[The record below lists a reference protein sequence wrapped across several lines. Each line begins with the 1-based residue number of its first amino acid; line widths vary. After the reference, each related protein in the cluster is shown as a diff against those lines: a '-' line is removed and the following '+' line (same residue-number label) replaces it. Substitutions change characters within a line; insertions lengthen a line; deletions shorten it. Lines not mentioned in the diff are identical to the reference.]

1 MIPLR
6 TLVTSE
12 EMFLPHPKVYAR
24 STVLRKDRDILA
36 SHFPPLDASLP
47 LTHSLALGEPN
58 QDASCSRTAAKLKG
72 KQAPRTVNPSLA
84 RVPHIYPLY
93 GRDEGGG

>member
-12 EMFLPHPKVYAR
+12 EMLLLYPKVYAR

-36 SHFPPLDASLP
+36 SHFPL
-47 LTHSLALGEPN
+47 LTHRSPYPF
-58 QDASCSRTAAKLKG
+58 
-72 KQAPRTVNPSLA
+72 PRTRRAEP
-84 RVPHIYPLY
+84 
-93 GRDEGGG
+93 GRIV

>member
-1 MIPLR
+1 MVLLR

-12 EMFLPHPKVYAR
+12 EMFLPHPKVYVR

-47 LTHSLALGEPN
+47 LP
-58 QDASCSRTAAKLKG
+58 
-72 KQAPRTVNPSLA
+72 
-84 RVPHIYPLY
+84 IPLH
-93 GRDEGGG
+93 